1 MSQFGSYVVPLNRV
15 PHPNA
20 DSLQIVHVKEPFE
33 ASVIIRTQDWEGEDK
48 AVWILPDSITGSSES
63 DFGWYGLN
71 KKTKAIKLR
80 GLISYGFFVK
90 AKPHH
95 QIGDEVSAEY
105 GVTKYE
111 EPIKSMTGGDPERDV
126 PGTVKYTD
134 IENSNNSKFQDAF
147 EAGDQVVI
155 LEKLDGSNCRYVVID
170 GELHCGSHH
179 RWVKSTVTRPEGVV
193 ENSTNW
199 WKMAKKYA
207 LAEKLAKYPN
217 LMFVG
222 EAFGNRVN
230 LLKYFDKGLIELAF
244 YDIFNVAEGRYLDWD
259 AAVAIF
265 NELELPVSPVLY
277 RGPFVDF
284 DTHKKLADQPTQVPN
299 ATGIMEGWV
308 VKTVMERFSDKLGRS
323 ILKYKTPEYLSL

>member
-48 AVWILPDSITGSSES
+48 AVWVLPDSVTGTDEET
-63 DFGWYGLN
+63 FGWYGLQ

-105 GVTKYE
+105 GITKYE

-126 PGTVKYTD
+126 PGTCKYTD
-134 IENSNNSKFQDAF
+134 IENINNSKLAKYVFKV
-147 EAGDQVVI
+147 GDEVVI
-155 LEKLDGSNCRYVVID
+155 LEKLDGMNFRAVFLD
-170 GELHCGSHH
+170 KLHCGSHH
-179 RWVKSTVTRPEGVV
+179 RWIKSEVTTPNGTTEC
-193 ENSTNW
+193 NSNV
-199 WKMAKKYA
+199 WKMSRKYH
-207 LAEKLAKYPN
+207 LEEKLSKYPN

-230 LLKYFDKGLIELAF
+230 ILKYFEKGRIDLAF
-244 YDIFNVAEGRYLDWD
+244 YDIFSIAEGCYLNWPQVVQILND
-259 AAVAIF
+259 
-265 NELELPVSPVLY
+265 LELPIVPILY

-284 DTHKKLADQPTQVPN
+284 ETHKKLADQPTQVAN
-299 ATGIMEGWV
+299 ATGMMEGWTI
-308 VKTVMERFSDKLGRS
+308 KTVIETFNDTTGRS
-323 ILKYKTPEYLSL
+323 ILKYKTPEYLAL